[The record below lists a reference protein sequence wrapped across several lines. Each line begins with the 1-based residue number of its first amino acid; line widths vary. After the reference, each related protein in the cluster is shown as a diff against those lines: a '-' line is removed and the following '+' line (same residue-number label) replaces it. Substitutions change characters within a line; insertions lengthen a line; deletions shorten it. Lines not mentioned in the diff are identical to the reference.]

1 MVTNRQ
7 EVKVTVNCSIVVLR
21 NHGSMDNIV
30 DSLQCES
37 YLGLLVQKSGSLI
50 QNRKPLHAGESPLTH
65 TVKAQNAGKSPLT
78 HAVKAQNAGKSPLTY
93 VKVTRSSG
101 KNPLM
106 DVVKGASLFTKLNI
120 STNVEVI
127 NKIKDVCIQK
137 DKSKLFKEKH

>member
-7 EVKVTVNCSIVVLR
+7 EVKVTVNCSIVFLR

-30 DSLQCES
+30 DRLQCES

-106 DVVKGASLFTKLNI
+106 DVVKGASLFTQLNI